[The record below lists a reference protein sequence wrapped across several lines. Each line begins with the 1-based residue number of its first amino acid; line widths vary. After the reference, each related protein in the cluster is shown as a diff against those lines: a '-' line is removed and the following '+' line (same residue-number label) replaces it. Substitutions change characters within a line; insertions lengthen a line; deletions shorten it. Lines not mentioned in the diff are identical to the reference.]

1 MSVALDALLSL
12 LHQGN
17 WEAIADQ
24 QAVLLPALEAVKN
37 PALIREKILSP
48 GQFASLQ
55 EKLQK
60 AIAECRERQAQIA
73 PLVEAFTKNRP
84 PQSSS

>member
-1 MSVALDALLSL
+1 LLNL
-12 LHQGN
+12 LRQGN

-24 QAVLLPALEAVKN
+24 QTALLPALEAVRN
-37 PALIREKILSP
+37 PALAREKAISP
-48 GQFASLQ
+48 VQLASLQ
-55 EKLQK
+55 EKLQQ
-60 AIAECRERQAQIA
+60 AIGECRERQAQIA